1 MMLTIRQLSHLK
13 KTVFNFL
20 ERDCHKRFWSGSTTL
35 PRNVVKGRK
44 TKAKVTLM
52 FTAASTIGFVGYGLQ
67 SSGADLNIKKS
78 HNE

>member
-1 MMLTIRQLSHLK
+1 MLKIRQLSHLK
-13 KTVFNFL
+13 KTVLNFL
-20 ERDCHKRFWSGSTTL
+20 ERDRQIRFWSDSTVI
-35 PRNVVKGRK
+35 PSNVVKGRK

-67 SSGADLNIKKS
+67 SGADLNSKKS